1 MPAWGAQPTAVA
13 EKLLRKSHRY
23 AKTRRTRYTAHPCAR
38 TIGREATD
46 FGGSMSG
53 SILYIHGLNSSPLST
68 KARQLEAVMQQLGLA
83 DQLRVPA
90 LHHHPRQAIA
100 QLEAAIAEL
109 GAPLLVGSS
118 LGGYYATWLAERH
131 GLKALLI
138 NPAVTP
144 HKLFDGYLGTQRNHY
159 TDETWELTHDHVQAL
174 AELEV
179 PAPTDAGRYQV
190 WLQTA
195 DETLDYRHAEHY
207 YRACALRIQAG
218 GDHSY
223 QGFAQQMP
231 ALLAFA
237 GVARGQYAALDFS
250 VF

>member
-1 MPAWGAQPTAVA
+1 
-13 EKLLRKSHRY
+13 
-23 AKTRRTRYTAHPCAR
+23 
-38 TIGREATD
+38 
-46 FGGSMSG
+46 MSG
-53 SILYIHGLNSSPLST
+53 SILYIHGFNSSPLST
-68 KARQLEAVMQQLGLA
+68 KARQLVAAMQQLGIA
-83 DQLRVPA
+83 EQLRVPA

-118 LGGYYATWLAERH
+118 LGGYYATHLAERH
-131 GLKALLI
+131 GLKALLV

-144 HKLFDGYLGTQRNHY
+144 HKHFDGYLGTQRNHY
-159 TDETWELTHDHVQAL
+159 SGETWELTDDHVQAL

-179 PAPTDAGRYQV
+179 PAPVDPSRYQV

-195 DETLDYRHAEHY
+195 DETLDYRHAERY
-207 YRACALRIQAG
+207 YRGCALRIQAG
-218 GDHSY
+218 GDHSF
-223 QGFAQQMP
+223 QGFAERLP

-237 GVARGQYAALDFS
+237 GIARGQYAALDFS